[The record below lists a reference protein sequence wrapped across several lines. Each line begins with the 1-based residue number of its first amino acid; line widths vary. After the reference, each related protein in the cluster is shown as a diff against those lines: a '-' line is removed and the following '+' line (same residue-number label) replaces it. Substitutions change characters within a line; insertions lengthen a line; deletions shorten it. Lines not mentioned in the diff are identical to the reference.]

1 MRRVI
6 TLAGGT
12 MLMAL
17 AACSAEPDFDQRF
30 DQKAREL
37 NTRAKAIETE
47 AGAQLAAAR
56 EAEAAQAEAE
66 RGAAESAGRK

>member
-1 MRRVI
+1 MRRALF
-6 TLAGGT
+6 LAGGT

-17 AACSAEPDFDQRF
+17 AACSAESDFDQRF

-66 RGAAESAGRK
+66 QGAAESAGRK